1 MTVSVYHTNVLV
13 AIFTN
18 LTQKIFHAQ
27 KLNVFRSY
35 GSKLLFSRRGFLD
48 SKEMISKN
56 QIENSNQFNKIVI
69 KFTLNR
75 IYFQVKSEEKIGII
89 IDLVIK
95 IFDKFSTNF
104 VITEIGFGLLKR
116 LNLVNKNTILVVGRL
131 HIRAINHCTRL

>member
-1 MTVSVYHTNVLV
+1 VTVSVYHTNDLV

-18 LTQKIFHAQ
+18 LTQKIFHVQ

-75 IYFQVKSEEKIGII
+75 IYFQVKSEE
-89 IDLVIK
+89 
-95 IFDKFSTNF
+95 
-104 VITEIGFGLLKR
+104 
-116 LNLVNKNTILVVGRL
+116 
-131 HIRAINHCTRL
+131 